1 LEKLTYLFL
10 NLFFYISLYI
20 ANGYVKNIRQ
30 FIFFGKNAKK
40 MVVFGL
46 GISRKYK
53 KHKYI

>member
-10 NLFFYISLYI
+10 NLFFYITLYI